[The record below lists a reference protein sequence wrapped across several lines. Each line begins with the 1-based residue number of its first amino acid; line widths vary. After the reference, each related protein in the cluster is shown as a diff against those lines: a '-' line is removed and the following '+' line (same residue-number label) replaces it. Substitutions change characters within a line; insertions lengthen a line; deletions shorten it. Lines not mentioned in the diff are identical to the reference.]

1 MTSPH
6 KDPAASAAGKVL
18 LVAGATGLVGGFV
31 VSLALKNPSVV
42 KVVAPTRRA
51 LPPHPKLEN
60 PLVDFNALPAHARW
74 WQVDAVICALGT
86 TQRLAGSKEA
96 FRRVDVEYPLAV
108 ARHAHA
114 AGAGVFALNSA
125 LGANASARSFYLRT
139 KGEAEDAIRA
149 VGFASLTIVRP
160 GLIGGKREQFRLGE
174 RVAEVVLA
182 ILGPLVPRRYRTVP
196 AERIAQALLNAAL
209 AAHPGRHVL
218 ESEAL

>member
-1 MTSPH
+1 MTFP
-6 KDPAASAAGKVL
+6 DNGRANAGTNL
-18 LVAGATGLVGGFV
+18 LIVGATGLVGGFV
-31 VSLALKNPSVV
+31 LSLALKHPSVV

-60 PLVDFNALPAHARW
+60 PLVDFNALQVDAPW

-86 TQRLAGSKEA
+86 TQRLAGSKDA

-114 AGAGVFALNSA
+114 AGADVLALNSA

-139 KGEAEDAIRA
+139 KGEAENALRA
-149 VGFASLTIVRP
+149 VGFASLTIVHP

-209 AAHPGRHVL
+209 AAHAGCHVL